1 MDIVSASYGCYG
13 CDKSIMTKTNLGT
26 TRFIS
31 ACSCLLW
38 SSANPYRLVICG
50 GYQGLLLLPC
60 SSIRTRA
67 VSCHSVPWV
76 TTELGRLLLIV

>member
-1 MDIVSASYGCYG
+1 MDTVYVSYSCYG
-13 CDKSIMTKTNLGT
+13 CDKNIMMKTDLGT

-31 ACSCLLW
+31 ACSCLLRP
-38 SSANPYRLVICG
+38 SANPYRLVICG
-50 GYQGLLLLPC
+50 GCQGLLLLPC

-67 VSCHSVPWV
+67 VSRHSVPWV